1 MRKILLY
8 VGGVFSLLFA
18 VLHLL
23 FWWLGNWQEEL
34 PRLSP
39 DNSGIMQMLNVVSI
53 YLLLFAVFMSFYLAK
68 KMEFVFADKAIIV
81 FIAGFYMLRIIFGMP
96 FFGFTVTETVVW
108 VFCLIP
114 AACYLTVLR
123 PKQDQVG

>member
-8 VGGVFSLLFA
+8 VGGVFSLFFA

-23 FWWLGNWQEEL
+23 FWRLGNWQEEL
-34 PRLSP
+34 PNLSP

-53 YLLLFAVFMSFYLAK
+53 YSLLFVVFLSFYLAQK
-68 KMEFVFADKAIIV
+68 KELAFTEKAVIV
-81 FIAGFYMLRIIFGMP
+81 FVAGYYLLRIAFGVP
-96 FFGFTVTETVVW
+96 FFGFTVAEVLIW

-114 AACYLTVLR
+114 ATCYLAALR
-123 PKQDQVG
+123 QE